1 MGISDRVLKA
11 RMTEI
16 GRIKIGGLDETVR
29 ESNGK
34 KWQAPKKFDHF
45 LITGM
50 DKDKNNNFT
59 KDEAIHKIIGQ
70 TPKDIKI
77 RLLYN
82 DIDLNFRTELALY
95 QGKTCACRGDGNSAQ
110 QLDQATGELV
120 TVSCPCDKLDA
131 KNGCKPHGT
140 LNCLLDAAMQ
150 CGGVYKFST
159 TGWNTISG
167 ITSSLKFIQI
177 CTGGKIAGLPLNLK
191 YFKKATT
198 TPDGKPTVIPVVT
211 ITYEGNAVQMLESAI
226 QNEKQRISAG
236 IYLETLEVQVRRE
249 MKALETVTGPLDE
262 SEIAEFYPEVEEQE
276 ETATVQHKSIGQ
288 AIAES
293 DVKQPDLKPEV
304 KTEPKAEPKKTK
316 PAAVPATVPAT
327 TPTTTATAVPAT
339 TPEVKTPTPEPKPI
353 VKRHGYCKICRFVIE
368 QAALP
373 AVCKCGSTEI
383 IESASAEAA
392 QKAAGVNN
400 FPIDATTK
408 PAETTPTTETKPA
421 TTPAAIPTGTRV
433 EMQKEITTLRAKLRI
448 QTTEWT
454 DLLKSVGI
462 VELNAVKWTDE
473 QAAKALQALKAKA
486 V

>member
-110 QLDQATGELV
+110 QLDQGTGELV
-120 TVSCPCDKLDA
+120 TVSCPCEKLDA

-198 TPDGKPTVIPVVT
+198 TADGKATVIPVVT

-262 SEIAEFYPEVEEQE
+262 SEIAEFYPEVEDQE
-276 ETATVQHKSIGQ
+276 ESAHACKSIGQ
-288 AIAES
+288 VIAEA
-293 DVKQPDLKPEV
+293 DNKQESVKPEP
-304 KTEPKAEPKKTK
+304 KTEPKPEPKKTK
-316 PAAVPATVPAT
+316 PATV
-327 TPTTTATAVPAT
+327 PTTTTAEPKTVT
-339 TPEVKTPTPEPKPI
+339 TPEAKPN

-383 IESASAEAA
+383 IESVSAEAA
-392 QKAAGVNN
+392 EKAARINAPEVTKSAPT
-400 FPIDATTK
+400 FPVDATTK
-408 PAETTPTTETKPA
+408 PAATTATESKPA
-421 TTPAAIPTGTRV
+421 TLPTGTRI

-448 QTTEWT
+448 QTTEWQE
-454 DLLKSVGI
+454 LLKAIGVT
-462 VELNAVKWTDE
+462 ELNAVKWTDE
-473 QAAKALQALKAKA
+473 QAAKALQALKAK
-486 V
+486 VVCP

>member
-95 QGKTCACRGDGNSAQ
+95 KGKACACRGDGNSAQ
-110 QLDQATGELV
+110 QLADEATGELV
-120 TVSCPCDKLDA
+120 TVPCPCDKLDT

-249 MKALETVTGPLDE
+249 MKALEAVTGPLDE

-276 ETATVQHKSIGQ
+276 DAAPGQFKSIGQ
-288 AIAES
+288 VIAEA
-293 DVKQPDLKPEV
+293 DNKQESAKPEP
-304 KTEPKAEPKKTK
+304 KTEPKAEPKAEPKK
-316 PAAVPATVPAT
+316 IKPATVPV
-327 TPTTTATAVPAT
+327 TTTTESKTTT
-339 TPEVKTPTPEPKPI
+339 TPETKPI

-383 IESASAEAA
+383 IESVSAEAA
-392 QKAAGVNN
+392 EKAARINAPEATKPVPT
-400 FPIDATTK
+400 FPVDATTK
-408 PAETTPTTETKPA
+408 PAATTTPEPKPA
-421 TTPAAIPTGTRV
+421 TLPTGTRI

-448 QTTEWT
+448 QTAEWQE
-454 DLLKSVGI
+454 LLKAIGVT
-462 VELNAVKWTDE
+462 ELNAVKWTDE
-473 QAAKALQALKAKA
+473 QAAKALQALKAK
-486 V
+486 VV